1 MKRKTQDARRGIDR
15 IVDILLK
22 NRGITTAKDKELF
35 FNPPNPN
42 GFKAR
47 ELGISESQLKKAV
60 SRIKRAIKDKE
71 KIIVYGDYDVD
82 GICATAIL
90 WETLYALGANTLP
103 YIPHRVVEGYGLNE
117 ESIKKLKIE
126 DPELSLI
133 ITVDHGIV
141 AHQKVDFAKS
151 IGVDVIVTDH
161 HEPGGTMPDA
171 YAVIHTKEISG
182 SAVAWFLAREISI
195 SELAA
200 DAVTQTDDHLG
211 LAALGTIADVLP
223 LLGYN
228 RAIAVH
234 GLKELRAST
243 RLGIKT
249 LCEEA
254 GVNQKEIETFHIG
267 FILGPR
273 LNAAGRVEHALAS
286 LRLLC
291 TKDENRARILALE
304 LGKTNRLRQEKTD
317 VALKHIEETYSVSWK
332 NGGLPRIIF
341 VHHESFEEGIIGVVA
356 GRLVEKYYRPAIV
369 MSMGAELS
377 KASARSV
384 LGVNIVELI
393 KTAGGDMFTACGGH
407 QMAAGFSLATENIKI
422 LHKKLLLEAEKIDGE
437 SFLRRSRVD
446 AEVDFSDICEDLYT
460 ELGKFSPYGYGNPEP
475 TFMTRG
481 VFVKDARLVGKDNTH
496 IKLSLH
502 QKDNGPDL
510 AFGAIGFRMAEVY
523 SKIASSMPV
532 DVIYSLTLDSWNGN
546 HRLELKLKDIKP
558 AG

>member
-1 MKRKTQDARRGIDR
+1 MKRKTQDAKRGIDG

-35 FNPPNPN
+35 FNPPNPT

-47 ELGISESQLKKAV
+47 ELGINESQLKKAV
-60 SRIKRAIKDKE
+60 SRIKKAISNKE

-103 YIPHRVVEGYGLNE
+103 YIPHRVREGYGLNE
-117 ESIKKLKIE
+117 ESIKKLKKE
-126 DPELSLI
+126 DPELGLI

-151 IGVDVIVTDH
+151 MGVDVIVTDH
-161 HEPGGTMPDA
+161 HEPGSTMPDA

-182 SAVAWFLAREISI
+182 SAVAWFLAREI
-195 SELAA
+195 
-200 DAVTQTDDHLG
+200 DKTQDDHLG

-234 GLKELRAST
+234 GLKELRTST
-243 RLGIKT
+243 RLGIKA

-291 TKDENRARILALE
+291 TKDKNRARELALE

-317 VALKHIEETYSVSWK
+317 TALKHIEEEYSGSWK
-332 NGGLPRIIF
+332 NEGLPRIIF

-369 MSMGAELS
+369 MSFGPEFS

-384 LGVNIVELI
+384 LGVNIIELI
-393 KTAGGDMFTACGGH
+393 KTAGGEMFVSCGGH
-407 QMAAGFSLATENIKI
+407 QMAAGFSLATENIKT
-422 LHKKLLLEAEKIDGE
+422 LHEKLLLEAEKIDGD
-437 SFLRRSRVD
+437 SFLRKSRVD
-446 AEVDFSDICEDLYT
+446 VEVDFSDICEDLYN
-460 ELGKFSPYGYGNPEP
+460 EIGKFAPYGYGNPEP
-475 TFMTRG
+475 AFMTRG
-481 VFVKDARLVGKDNTH
+481 VFIKDARLVGKDKTH
-496 IKLSLH
+496 IKLSLQ
-502 QKDNGPDL
+502 QKDNSPGPP
-510 AFGAIGFRMAEVY
+510 FGAIGFRMAEVY
-523 SKIASSMPV
+523 SKITSRKPV

-558 AG
+558 AD